1 MFQLTDTND
10 CDRLPWLPSQLCHCV
25 RIFLL
30 IIKNVFY
37 QLELTRMFQLSDTNE
52 CDRLP
57 WLPSQLVSLC
67 EDISSDNQKCIFPT
81 GTY

>member
-1 MFQLTDTND
+1 MFQLT
-10 CDRLPWLPSQLCHCV
+10 
-25 RIFLL
+25 
-30 IIKNVFY
+30 
-37 QLELTRMFQLSDTNE
+37 DTNE

-81 GTY
+81 GTYQNVSTNRYQ